1 MAIFRFPSVLES
13 NIGAYFLLVLLFAPS
28 GVAFGYVISWLFPS
42 VEAAQEWGQELVGIV
57 TIMPFFLTSFILTD
71 ANETV
76 HSLLGLIPGYAI
88 FRGLAV
94 LESEAAEGTPY
105 LSSGDIFD
113 TNRSLVWVYVML
125 LIDGV
130 LYWVFVVA
138 IDFGEAPYKR
148 FMDRMKRMQ
157 VKSGKE
163 NDEAVQMASGSAFG
177 GSGKVLHR
185 EPDERVLTEEEAIK
199 GGESKT
205 LTINGIEKKFI
216 MNNGGINHAVKGVF
230 LGVNDGEIF
239 GLLGMNGAGKT
250 TLMNAIQGKHVP
262 TSGDCLI
269 DNTSC
274 VNDID
279 NARKKFGI
287 CPQHDILWDEVTPR
301 EHLHSF
307 ALIRGVER
315 AKIPNLCSA
324 LLDRLDVIKKADAP
338 SKTLSGGQKRK
349 LSIAMAVIG
358 NPRCVF
364 LDEPTTGLD
373 PNTRRFVWDY
383 ILELKKDRAVVLTTH
398 SMEEA
403 DALCAR
409 IGIMVNGKLKTLGT
423 PQQLK
428 AQYGTGYGMIIR
440 LSGLVEGGC
449 KILEDIMKENYGSD
463 CDLDAVVSTTTYRAY
478 TINRGELDFGSL
490 FRSLEEK
497 KESFGLIDYSITQT
511 TMDQVFKNFAKF
523 QLGL

>member
-13 NIGAYFLLVLLFAPS
+13 NIGAYFLLVLLFAPP

-76 HSLLGLIPGYAI
+76 HTLLGLIPGYAI

-105 LSSGDIFD
+105 LTSSDIFD

-130 LYWVFVVA
+130 LYWVLVVA
-138 IDFGEAPYKR
+138 IDFAEAPYKR

-157 VKSGKE
+157 IKSGKE

-177 GSGKVLHR
+177 SSGKVLHR

-262 TSGDCLI
+262 TSGDCFV

-324 LLDRLDVIKKADAP
+324 LL
-338 SKTLSGGQKRK
+338 
-349 LSIAMAVIG
+349 
-358 NPRCVF
+358 
-364 LDEPTTGLD
+364 
-373 PNTRRFVWDY
+373 
-383 ILELKKDRAVVLTTH
+383 
-398 SMEEA
+398 
-403 DALCAR
+403 
-409 IGIMVNGKLKTLGT
+409 
-423 PQQLK
+423 
-428 AQYGTGYGMIIR
+428 
-440 LSGLVEGGC
+440 
-449 KILEDIMKENYGSD
+449 
-463 CDLDAVVSTTTYRAY
+463 
-478 TINRGELDFGSL
+478 
-490 FRSLEEK
+490 
-497 KESFGLIDYSITQT
+497 IDWT
-511 TMDQVFKNFAKF
+511 
-523 QLGL
+523 